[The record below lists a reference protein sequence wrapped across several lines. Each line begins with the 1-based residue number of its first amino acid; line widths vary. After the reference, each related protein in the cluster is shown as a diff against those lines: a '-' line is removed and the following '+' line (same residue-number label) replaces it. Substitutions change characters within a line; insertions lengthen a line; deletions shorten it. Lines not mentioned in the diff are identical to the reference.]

1 MAKLSLRT
9 LLTALAATAV
19 LGSAPA
25 LADDLKLSNKW
36 RVEVSEGAKSDGL
49 IKFRVTGK
57 EGTPVDVSV
66 AIQKGRGE
74 NDVAAD
80 IRDAFRAVL
89 DKDAYSAEKDDGE
102 DVLLK
107 KHKGP
112 DFELQLVESTVKG
125 TRINVQKE

>member
-1 MAKLSLRT
+1 MAMISLRS
-9 LLTALAATAV
+9 LLPALAAVVV
-19 LGSAPA
+19 LGGPA
-25 LADDLKLSNKW
+25 MADDLKLSNKW

-66 AIQKGRGE
+66 AIEKGRGE

-89 DKDAYSAEKDDGE
+89 DKDVYSAEKDDGE

-112 DFELQLVESTVKG
+112 DFELKLIESTVKG
-125 TRINVQKE
+125 TRINVEKE